1 MAFKMNREGFTFY
14 TKPEGPTMKH
24 TNQFGKPHPEK
35 EEDDYINIRKNE
47 PTTKQG
53 NGPTKMDKG
62 YTRMEN
68 KGYPKEKPD
77 YIDIDGDGNKTESM
91 KDAAASKK
99 GFSKTPYEKNKL
111 PRLEGKLT
119 KVEKKVPTGYKPQTQ
134 MTEEELAELKNIKN
148 PQTIKSK
155 KGFSKT
161 PYEKNKYSSHMPKH
175 GADHKM
181 SSADEKRY
189 DNLLNTLNKMNDPM
203 NSNRGKSILKELK
216 KLKPGFNPEDHTMGQ
231 TSA

>member
-14 TKPEGPTMKH
+14 TKTDERVK
-24 TNQFGKPHPEK
+24 
-35 EEDDYINIRKNE
+35 DDLINIRKNE
-47 PTTKQG
+47 RPTEQ
-53 NGPTKMDKG
+53 GPTKMD
-62 YTRMEN
+62 EN
-68 KGYPKEKPD
+68 KGYPKVKPD

-91 KDAAASKK
+91 KDAAA
-99 GFSKTPYEKNKL
+99 
-111 PRLEGKLT
+111 
-119 KVEKKVPTGYKPQTQ
+119 
-134 MTEEELAELKNIKN
+134 
-148 PQTIKSK
+148 SK